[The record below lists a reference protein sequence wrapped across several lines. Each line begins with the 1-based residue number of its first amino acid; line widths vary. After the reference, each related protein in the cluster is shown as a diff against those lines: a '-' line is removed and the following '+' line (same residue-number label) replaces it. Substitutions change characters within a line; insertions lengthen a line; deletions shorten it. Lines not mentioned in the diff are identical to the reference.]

1 MSRPR
6 ALPTVIEAVEFRRDA
21 YGLDCR
27 QWAAVLGMAPSHY
40 SEFVNGKRPLPK
52 RAMTNAFAYGVPAE
66 ALFQTHPTKGASDI
80 DRRLAQIGKRLKTI
94 PSQGT

>member
-1 MSRPR
+1 MSRLH
-6 ALPTVIEAVEFRRDA
+6 AMPTVIEAVEFRRDA

-40 SEFVNGKRPLPK
+40 SEFINGKRPLPK

-66 ALFQTHPTKGASDI
+66 ALFLTRPTKGAADI
-80 DRRLAQIGKRLKTI
+80 DRRLAQLAKRAI
-94 PSQGT
+94 RNPSQG